1 MSIIYPLDYLCKTKI
16 DFSKITDFE
25 TMYIVL
31 ESLKDDDF
39 KEYLQ
44 NLNKKFNSFIALD
57 DYIVKEILCK
67 KNIFKYQNAQWFYE
81 NVFSD
86 ITKTNGKINF
96 KKKVIYT
103 LCEDCKNLDNNQR
116 TIKLN
121 GLGVL
126 QIEYINILTLVR
138 LVKDYKNEK

>member
-44 NLNKKFNSFIALD
+44 NLNKSLIHLLLLM
-57 DYIVKEILCK
+57 IIL
-67 KNIFKYQNAQWFYE
+67 
-81 NVFSD
+81 
-86 ITKTNGKINF
+86 
-96 KKKVIYT
+96 
-103 LCEDCKNLDNNQR
+103 
-116 TIKLN
+116 
-121 GLGVL
+121 
-126 QIEYINILTLVR
+126 
-138 LVKDYKNEK
+138 